1 MCFFPTQRE
10 PKWLVLSGLLW
21 LLYGCLFAGKRQE
34 KGRGESAVLIS
45 NLKKGGRGAGRY
57 IKHFGGHCPTP
68 PHPPTDQIFGGH
80 FFFFFFFFGLKIA
93 DILCFFTGVVHDFD
107 QRFIKTRP
115 FRQIDPT
122 TQWTD
127 SENANDSV
135 FAYFHGFSI
144 RERKS
149 G

>member
-1 MCFFPTQRE
+1 MVRSATQFP
-10 PKWLVLSGLLW
+10 WYS
-21 LLYGCLFAGKRQE
+21 
-34 KGRGESAVLIS
+34 RGS
-45 NLKKGGRGAGRY
+45 
-57 IKHFGGHCPTP
+57 TP
-68 PHPPTDQIFGGH
+68 WD
-80 FFFFFFFFGLKIA
+80 FFFFFFFSLFFRLLLRRNRTLYGSGAPGLKIA
-93 DILCFFTGVVHDFD
+93 DILGFFTGVVHDFD

-127 SENANDSV
+127 SENANASV

>member
-1 MCFFPTQRE
+1 MNAPRDWTLLVPGHLGVPVGPQGPAVGLRGPTVSPTVGPPRT
-10 PKWLVLSGLLW
+10 PT
-21 LLYGCLFAGKRQE
+21 
-34 KGRGESAVLIS
+34 KGSDIS
-45 NLKKGGRGAGRY
+45 R
-57 IKHFGGHCPTP
+57 
-68 PHPPTDQIFGGH
+68 TDCTV
-80 FFFFFFFFGLKIA
+80 LKIA
-93 DILCFFTGVVHDFD
+93 DILGFFTGVVHDFD

-127 SENANDSV
+127 SENANASV

>member
-1 MCFFPTQRE
+1 MKFHGFFQDF
-10 PKWLVLSGLLW
+10 SG
-21 LLYGCLFAGKRQE
+21 FFQD
-34 KGRGESAVLIS
+34 
-45 NLKKGGRGAGRY
+45 
-57 IKHFGGHCPTP
+57 F
-68 PHPPTDQIFGGH
+68 QIFSLFFLPKI
-80 FFFFFFFFGLKIA
+80 FFFFFFFGRRGFFFSKKKKKKKDLSRPVFFGLKIA
-93 DILCFFTGVVHDFD
+93 DILGFFTGVVHDFD

-127 SENANDSV
+127 SENANASV